1 MKACHYED
9 DNDDGDDNQNINYDD
24 DDEVPS
30 WPQQNWVNIK
40 FVGKSGSS
48 EGKQANL
55 TTSLQIQPAFTVV
68 MQWRKRPNMK
78 VPIQNQKCQ

>member
-1 MKACHYED
+1 MKGCDYDD
-9 DNDDGDDNQNINYDD
+9 DNDDGDDDQNINCD

-68 MQWRKRPNMK
+68 MQWRKIPKIK